1 MIFLYCYV
9 EYVTIQYGA
18 NFICKVAHFR
28 STSFA
33 LTICWAQTSA
43 GSGPEVAH
51 FGPLLGRPYF
61 GPLTVHFGP
70 LLCHTPWIVPS
81 GRVCNQTQSNH
92 AREARDRDS
101 NVLCSAHSSC
111 SH

>member
-61 GPLTVHFGP
+61 GPLTVHLRSTSGP
-70 LLCHTPWIVPS
+70 RP
-81 GRVCNQTQSNH
+81 
-92 AREARDRDS
+92 D
-101 NVLCSAHSSC
+101 SAHFCAIPRGSFDRAS
-111 SH
+111 